1 MTNQAK
7 HLPYVHVTALSQ
19 WALLGG
25 HQGDQDGLL
34 MIG

>member
-1 MTNQAK
+1 MTDQAK
-7 HLPYVHVTALSQ
+7 HLPYVHITIFIQ

-25 HQGDQDGLL
+25 HQYDQDGLL